1 MPLVRWQRSRGAGRA
16 VRERVLVLA
25 RVLALVRGAV
35 LGTSGSGLR
44 GARPACRGLRVAAD
58 ANAEA

>member
-1 MPLVRWQRSRGAGRA
+1 MVPLVRWQRSRGAGRA

-25 RVLALVRGAV
+25 RGAV
-35 LGTSGSGLR
+35 LGAGGSGLR
-44 GARPACRGLRVAAD
+44 GARPACRGLHVAAD